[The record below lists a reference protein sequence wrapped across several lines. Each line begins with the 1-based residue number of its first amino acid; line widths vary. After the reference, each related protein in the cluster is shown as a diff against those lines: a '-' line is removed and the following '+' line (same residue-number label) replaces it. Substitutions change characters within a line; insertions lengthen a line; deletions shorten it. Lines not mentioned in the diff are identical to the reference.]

1 MEDFAN
7 LFDHQQKVKVSF
19 QKDIECNIRE
29 ALLADLPDAH
39 FDISPKDGNNI
50 LLNITTESCL
60 ASALWLLV
68 EKQLKI
74 LKLCPKEQNPDKWE
88 KTREYGQP
96 LGFSVLFS
104 KEIDWRAAPFD
115 LSLTLK
121 NGNPK
126 NDRRQ
131 PIGKAADNATGSW
144 ISIQAYWRKKKR
156 L

>member
-1 MEDFAN
+1 MYSQLIHRLKMILEDFAN

-39 FDISPKDGNNI
+39 FDISPKDGSNI

-88 KTREYGQP
+88 K
-96 LGFSVLFS
+96 LGNMGSRWDFRFCFP
-104 KEIDWRAAPFD
+104 KK
-115 LSLTLK
+115 LTGEQLLL
-121 NGNPK
+121 
-126 NDRRQ
+126 
-131 PIGKAADNATGSW
+131 T
-144 ISIQAYWRKKKR
+144 
-156 L
+156 